1 MYKSYR
7 TNTATLRWSGVDRR
21 VSSLNTLLSED
32 TWKPIWNLKDS
43 CEKQDSQVWWTSDR
57 EEGLPFK
64 REITLSIQLRHEWLM
79 DNSVN
84 VFEWPSLSLCLNPI
98 KYFWRNVKMALQ
110 RWSLSNLKR
119 AWEDLLR
126 RMAENPQLQMCKA
139 CLHHIPQKTS
149 GWNHSFNSVLS

>member
-1 MYKSYR
+1 MFKSYR

-43 CEKQDSQVWWTSDR
+43 CEKQDSQVWWTSER
-57 EEGLPFK
+57 EDDPK
-64 REITLSIQLRHEWLM
+64 HTAKTLHEWLM

-110 RWSLSNLKR
+110 RWSLSNLIELER
-119 AWEDLLR
+119 ICWEEWQK
-126 RMAENPQLQMCKA
+126 M
-139 CLHHIPQKTS
+139 LHHIPQKTS
-149 GWNHSFNSVLS
+149 GWNHSFNSVLNTYAK

>member
-21 VSSLNTLLSED
+21 VSSLNPLLSED

-43 CEKQDSQVWWTSDR
+43 CEKQDSQVWWTSER
-57 EEGLPFK
+57 EEGSPFK
-64 REITLSIQLRHEWLM
+64 MEMTLSIQLRHEWLM

-110 RWSLSNLKR
+110 RWSLSNLIELER
-119 AWEDLLR
+119 ICWEEWQK
-126 RMAENPQLQMCKA
+126 M
-139 CLHHIPQKTS
+139 LHHIPQKTS